1 MKSTMLRNP
10 LKKLLC
16 VGCVKVCLPVCPV
29 KQGQGHIWNNPVRCQ
44 VWKVSSPTSDHS
56 RKYKYY
62 KICKPLPPH
71 IHMCGHLSVCAVC
84 VLPWVAVVWRDCEVR
99 RRWLL
104 PFDCWCK
111 WFSPTPVSLSSG
123 AWVRTQ
129 TPCFTMLFMLLFCN
143 VYVTDL

>member
-84 VLPWVAVVWRDCEVR
+84 VLCACYPGWRLSDETARCGGADYFPLTAGVSGS
-99 RRWLL
+99 LL
-104 PFDCWCK
+104 LL
-111 WFSPTPVSLSSG
+111 SLSPREPGFAHRHLVS
-123 AWVRTQ
+123 Q
-129 TPCFTMLFMLLFCN
+129 CCLCYCFVMCM
-143 VYVTDL
+143 